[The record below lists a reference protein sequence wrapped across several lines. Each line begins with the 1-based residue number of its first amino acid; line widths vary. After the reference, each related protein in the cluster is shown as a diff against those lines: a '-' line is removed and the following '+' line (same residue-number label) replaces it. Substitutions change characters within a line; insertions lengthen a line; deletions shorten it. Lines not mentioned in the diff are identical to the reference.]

1 MRPAWVS
8 PPRGA
13 PLTRTSPTAQL
24 ASSGRRGP
32 EPAPGKSRRPAEARP
47 GPELPFPP
55 ARRRASAAAEPGPP
69 RPPTPGSPPTRAAP
83 SAHGSLAGTQRAAC
97 GDTEGERGVYR
108 PSPGAGAQAGAPTP
122 SARLGPGGRAGQRGR
137 PGKGGLPPAAAPSAG
152 SLLPPPPP
160 SQLCRRRR
168 CRKRRRR
175 NRLTSPPDYAG
186 AAQAD
191 RSDKSDLWKESGPAR
206 PASRA
211 PRAGGGGA
219 TASRRARA
227 SPRAPSDAPCAP
239 TCGFPVLRLCS
250 QRSGGPFLHHHLSQ
264 GRGSSESLGEMGC
277 PLGGAG
283 GRTLPPGRFRAG
295 FPSFAPALRPGK
307 VPARLHLARAGSPRN
322 LDHFFCY
329 VFFFTFSPA
338 SPALPEGSRS
348 VLAGRHV
355 GGPRL
360 A

>member
-32 EPAPGKSRRPAEARP
+32 KPAREKSRRPAEARR
-47 GPELPFPP
+47 GP
-55 ARRRASAAAEPGPP
+55 ARNCPSPPPGAARAPPPCPVLRARPTARQHRARHRPGPP
-69 RPPTPGSPPTRAAP
+69 RQLMDP
-83 SAHGSLAGTQRAAC
+83 SREL
-97 GDTEGERGVYR
+97 
-108 PSPGAGAQAGAPTP
+108 
-122 SARLGPGGRAGQRGR
+122 SA
-137 PGKGGLPPAAAPSAG
+137 LPPAAAPSAG

-250 QRSGGPFLHHHLSQ
+250 QRSGGPFLHRHLSQ
-264 GRGSSESLGEMGC
+264 GSGSSESLGEMGC
-277 PLGGAG
+277 ALGGAG
-283 GRTLPPGRFRAG
+283 GRTLPPGRFRAC
-295 FPSFAPALRPGK
+295 FPSFVPALRPEK
-307 VPARLHLARAGSPRN
+307 VPARLQLARTGSPRN
-322 LDHFFCY
+322 LSRFFCF
-329 VFFFTFSPA
+329 VFFFFTFSPA